1 MFIRPTDP
9 LPSRISFGATQGCT
23 DLVLL
28 DKSLSVIPK
37 TEDGATGI
45 VAFITHQSATHYLAN
60 DEASRHMF
68 RPWNGEDMLL
78 YTDDIGCMQDDGTIT
93 IRGRSSR
100 NVKVNGLF
108 VDLDYVE
115 RALAPAF
122 ADKLLNVTSFKL
134 VKSCA
139 TEKIVLFAS
148 TETTDAMFILKHA
161 RDCLRVSHNDDLA
174 MVISAVRC
182 IPEMPF
188 NASYK
193 IDLAMLQKMADS
205 AESLTPGLS
214 AELPAVNSPASKA
227 DALAEKIAAEIAKL
241 SKSSETVPTD
251 MPLLYSGLNSIT
263 VVRLYMWLQSEYEY
277 EEEMSHLFEEEVTA
291 QVLATEILR
300 EEIIDESDVDILAEE
315 IVAEITKLSKSLEA
329 VSKDM
334 SLLYSGLNSITMVR
348 LHMWLQSEY
357 EYEEEMSHLF
367 DEEVTAQVLARE
379 IMGHDNDEEAHV
391 EDSNTESNADTAVED
406 GASEIHVLEK
416 DPDFTT
422 EDSIFAEV
430 VPEFHVQASNEP
442 ARDLADEDDI
452 PDLYVVGPSDDET
465 CNPADEDSAFQTL
478 IVNESGSDHEVGEVR
493 SENGSEVI
501 VSYRPPKSP
510 LSDLKSPLWGAFPF
524 SEKLP
529 VSPSLE
535 HSPFSF
541 MFSSWI
547 TPLRGQEKRRPS
559 LDSILML
566 TV

>member
-9 LPSRISFGATQGCT
+9 MPSVISFGATQGCT
-23 DLVLL
+23 DLILL
-28 DKSLSVIPK
+28 DGSLSVIPK
-37 TEDGATGI
+37 TENGATGI
-45 VAFITHQSATHYLAN
+45 VAFITRQSATHYLAN

-78 YTDDIGCMQDDGTIT
+78 YTDDIGCMQDDGTIA

-122 ADKLLNVTSFKL
+122 ADKSLNVTSFKL

-139 TEKIVLFAS
+139 TEGIVLFAS
-148 TETTDAMFILKHA
+148 TEATDAMFILKHA

-205 AESLTPGLS
+205 AESLAPGLS
-214 AELPAVNSPASKA
+214 AEFPAVNSPTSKV
-227 DALAEKIAAEIAKL
+227 DALAEKMAAEIAKL
-241 SKSSETVPTD
+241 SRSLETVPTD

-263 VVRLYMWLQSEYEY
+263 AVRLYMWLQSEYEY
-277 EEEMSHLFEEEVTA
+277 EEEMTHLFEEEVTA

-300 EEIIDESDVDILAEE
+300 EEIIIIDESDVDILAEE
-315 IVAEITKLSKSLEA
+315 IAAEITKLSKSLEA
-329 VSKDM
+329 VPQDTP
-334 SLLYSGLNSITMVR
+334 LLYSGLNSITMVR

-379 IMGHDNDEEAHV
+379 ILG
-391 EDSNTESNADTAVED
+391 TESNADTVVED
-406 GASEIHVLEK
+406 GASEILVLEK

-422 EDSIFAEV
+422 EDSIFIEV
-430 VPEFHVQASNEP
+430 VPEFQVQASNEP
-442 ARDLADEDDI
+442 VRDFADEDEI
-452 PDLYVVGPSDDET
+452 PDIYVVGLSDDET
-465 CNPADEDSAFQTL
+465 CDPADEDSARQTI
-478 IVNESGSDHEVGEVR
+478 IVDESDSDHEVGEVE
-493 SENGSEVI
+493 SKEVI
-501 VSYRPPKSP
+501 VSHRPPKRP
-510 LSDLKSPLWGAFPF
+510 LLDLKSPLRLAFPF
-524 SEKLP
+524 SEKSP
-529 VSPSLE
+529 VSPSLG
-535 HSPFSF
+535 HSPLSF

-547 TPLRGQEKRRPS
+547 TPLRGQETRRPL

-566 TV
+566 AV